1 MENLQNR
8 NPQEFYASL
17 KEKLEENHNF
27 PEEYLFKFI
36 FPNDNEK
43 LSELYQI
50 FDELE
55 YTINTRESANGR
67 YISTSLQVFVLD
79 SQQVIDLYQKVAK
92 IDGVVML

>member
-1 MENLQNR
+1 MENIQNR
-8 NPQEFYASL
+8 NLQEFYASL